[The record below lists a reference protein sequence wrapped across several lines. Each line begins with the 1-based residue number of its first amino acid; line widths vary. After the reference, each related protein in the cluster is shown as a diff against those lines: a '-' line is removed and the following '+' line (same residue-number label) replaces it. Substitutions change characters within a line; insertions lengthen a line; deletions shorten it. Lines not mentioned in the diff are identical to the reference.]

1 MKELEKELYLLALK
15 KQIKITFL
23 KYQSC
28 FLVSN
33 YQFCNLN
40 QTYDDE
46 NKASLVLFANIHNYK
61 FLFTGDIDWE
71 VENFLINKY
80 SNLQVDFLKVAHHG
94 SNTSSSLSFLKK
106 IRPKYSLISVGEN
119 NYGHPSLEVL
129 KNLQKYTR
137 SKIFVTR
144 EDGSI
149 KFLFSSCTFF
159 TYPP

>member
-1 MKELEKELYLLALK
+1 M
-15 KQIKITFL
+15 
-23 KYQSC
+23 
-28 FLVSN
+28 
-33 YQFCNLN
+33 
-40 QTYDDE
+40 
-46 NKASLVLFANIHNYK
+46 
-61 FLFTGDIDWE
+61 
-71 VENFLINKY
+71 
-80 SNLQVDFLKVAHHG
+80 QVDFLKVAHHG